1 MDGSSLLSKAG
12 SGILATDG
20 ATLIGQDGSSLVQ
33 QNGGSV
39 IAAPLIGQDGS
50 SLIGQDGTSI
60 VGNEGSSLRIQGS
73 AGASA
78 ANVQAAAAVSGL
90 TLTGGEIDLS
100 NLLLIAPAVNLDGGV
115 LSGSGVIFGNV
126 TNNAGFVSPGQSPG
140 RIRLVGNYAQGVG
153 GTLIIESAGQSLRQL
168 DQLQVTGSVALAGRL
183 DIRAID
189 GYAPDPADTF
199 SPLSYSSRSG
209 AFTTVS
215 SNATLTFNANG
226 VLAKNNVAVPQPR
239 SGQALNISTRLKVE
253 TGDNVLIA
261 GFIVTGSVPKK
272 VIIRG
277 IGPSLPV
284 SGALVDPTLSLDNG
298 AMTNDDW
305 RSNQEQAI
313 IATTIPPKSN
323 LEPAIV
329 ATLTPGPHTAIL
341 SGKNGGAGVGL
352 VEVYDLEPNAPAQ
365 LANISSRGLVQT
377 GDNAM
382 IGGFIV
388 GGNEP
393 AKVIIRA
400 IGPSLPV
407 PGKLADPTLELF
419 DSNANSISN
428 DNWRATQEAEIIAS
442 TVPPP
447 NDNEAAIIAT
457 LVPGGYTAIVRGNN
471 GSTGVALV
479 EGYTL

>member
-1 MDGSSLLSKAG
+1 M
-12 SGILATDG
+12 
-20 ATLIGQDGSSLVQ
+20 
-33 QNGGSV
+33 
-39 IAAPLIGQDGS
+39 
-50 SLIGQDGTSI
+50 
-60 VGNEGSSLRIQGS
+60 
-73 AGASA
+73 
-78 ANVQAAAAVSGL
+78 
-90 TLTGGEIDLS
+90 
-100 NLLLIAPAVNLDGGV
+100 
-115 LSGSGVIFGNV
+115 
-126 TNNAGFVSPGQSPG
+126 
-140 RIRLVGNYAQGVG
+140 
-153 GTLIIESAGQSLRQL
+153 
-168 DQLQVTGSVALAGRL
+168 
-183 DIRAID
+183 
-189 GYAPDPADTF
+189 
-199 SPLSYSSRSG
+199 
-209 AFTTVS
+209 
-215 SNATLTFNANG
+215 
-226 VLAKNNVAVPQPR
+226 
-239 SGQALNISTRLKVE
+239 
-253 TGDNVLIA
+253 LIA

-277 IGPSLPV
+277 IGSSLPV

-305 RSNQEQAI
+305 RSNQQQEI
-313 IATTIPPKSN
+313 IATTIPPSSN
-323 LEPAIV
+323 LESAIV
-329 ATLTPGPHTAIL
+329 VTLSPGPHTAIL
-341 SGKNGGAGVGL
+341 RGKTGGTGVGL
-352 VEVYDLEPNAPAQ
+352 VEVYDLEAGAPAQ

-419 DSNANSISN
+419 DSNGNSISN